1 MITCVFQDCALCG
14 DRGKKVKKIVADNNL
29 HLVLKSFASDEGK
42 KLCHEAVFKHGIAT
56 MPFYTDGKKF
66 STKLEDFVK
75 NLDCQEFVDYAKT
88 AKAITKKP
96 TKKTTKKA
104 EVKQDESV

>member
-14 DRGKKVKKIVADNNL
+14 DRGKKVKKIVAENDL

-42 KLCHEAVFKHGIAT
+42 ALCHEAVFKHGIAT
-56 MPFYTDGKKF
+56 MPFFTDGKKF

-75 NLDCQEFVDYAKT
+75 KP
-88 AKAITKKP
+88 TKRVRK
-96 TKKTTKKA
+96 TKKTTKKS
-104 EVKQDESV
+104 EVKKNESA

>member
-14 DRGKKVKKIVADNNL
+14 DHGKKVKKIVADNNL

-42 KLCHEAVFKHGIAT
+42 KLCHEAVFEHGIAT

-66 STKLEDFVK
+66 STRLEDFVK
-75 NLDCQEFVDYAKT
+75 KPAKRARKT
-88 AKAITKKP
+88 RKK
-96 TKKTTKKA
+96 TKKA
-104 EVKQDESV
+104 EVKENGAD

>member
-29 HLVLKSFASDEGK
+29 HLVMKSFASDEGK
-42 KLCHEAVFKHGIAT
+42 KLCHAAVFEHGIAS
-56 MPFYTDGKKF
+56 MPFFTDGKKF
-66 STKLEDFVK
+66 STRLEDFVK
-75 NLDCQEFVDYAKT
+75 KPAKR
-88 AKAITKKP
+88 AKKA
-96 TKKTTKKA
+96 KKTTKKA